1 MTTAVKPR
9 LEKAQ
14 ESSDKSMIRKW
25 IERSLMLSAIVGS
38 IVAFMLYGDL
48 IARYIN
54 PPIDESIVYGKWIEQ
69 DVAPY
74 AREEFVLSSGGV
86 AVNGA
91 IVATEFEFDGDSLS
105 YKVGSTVRKFE
116 FINQQHSEMK
126 LDSNAHYLPVFRIE
140 GHTQRSVR

>member
-105 YKVGSTVRKFE
+105 YKVGTKVRKFD

-140 GHTQRSVR
+140 GHIQRSVR

>member
-1 MTTAVKPR
+1 
-9 LEKAQ
+9 
-14 ESSDKSMIRKW
+14 MIRKW

-74 AREEFVLSSGGV
+74 VREEFVLSSGGV

>member
-54 PPIDESIVYGKWIEQ
+54 PSLDESIVYGKWIEQ